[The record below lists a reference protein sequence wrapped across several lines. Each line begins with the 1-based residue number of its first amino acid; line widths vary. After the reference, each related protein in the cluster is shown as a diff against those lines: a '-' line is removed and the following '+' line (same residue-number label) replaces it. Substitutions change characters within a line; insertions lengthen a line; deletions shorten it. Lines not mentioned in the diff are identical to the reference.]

1 MLILSLTEAVLPG
14 DTNGYITSL
23 NSSTFGFGGGVAAV
37 NATSATHVAYCFAP
51 VAGYANAFSYTGNG
65 SSDGPFCFLGFR
77 PKLLLLKRIDAAEHW
92 IMYDA
97 ARNTYNVVDLR
108 ILANSS
114 SAEASLSTNPI
125 DILSNG
131 FKHRGSDAFLNANGG
146 TYIGFA
152 WAESPFQY
160 ARAR

>member
-1 MLILSLTEAVLPG
+1 
-14 DTNGYITSL
+14 
-23 NSSTFGFGGGVAAV
+23 
-37 NATSATHVAYCFAP
+37 
-51 VAGYANAFSYTGNG
+51 
-65 SSDGPFCFLGFR
+65 
-77 PKLLLLKRIDAAEHW
+77 
-92 IMYDA
+92 MYDA